1 MKEHISNSALIN
13 AVVSINNDINRQKKY
28 LDGAEISEDEFG
40 DEGEALLEM
49 EKAFGEFYS
58 IYKERAKADSALPSI
73 EELIGESP

>member
-13 AVVSINNDINRQKKY
+13 AIISINNDIKRQKKY
-28 LDGAEISEDEFG
+28 LDSADISEDECG

-58 IYKERAKADSALPSI
+58 IYKERTKFDSALPRI
-73 EELIGESP
+73 EDLIGEVP